1 MEAWIWLIV
10 ALATLVIEFITMG
23 NLVSIWFSVGALA
36 AYLVSF
42 LNPGFALELVVFI
55 VVSLAAF
62 AGLRPFT
69 LKYLT
74 PKLTRTNADR
84 LIGMRTVLIEEIYPD
99 KWGAVTLEGIRWSCL
114 DEKRQGIPKDTLVEV
129 VALEGAKV
137 VVRQVS

>member
-10 ALATLVIEFITMG
+10 ALATLVIEFITLG

-36 AYLVSF
+36 AYLVAF
-42 LNPGFALELVVFI
+42 LNPGFGLELVVFI
-55 VVSLAAF
+55 VVSLVAF
-62 AGLRPFT
+62 AALRPFA

-74 PKLTRTNADR
+74 PKLYRTNADR
-84 LIGMRTVLIEEIYPD
+84 LIGMRTKLIEEIYPD

-114 DEKRQGIPKDTLVEV
+114 DEKHQGIPKDSLVEV

-137 VVRQVS
+137 VVRQVN